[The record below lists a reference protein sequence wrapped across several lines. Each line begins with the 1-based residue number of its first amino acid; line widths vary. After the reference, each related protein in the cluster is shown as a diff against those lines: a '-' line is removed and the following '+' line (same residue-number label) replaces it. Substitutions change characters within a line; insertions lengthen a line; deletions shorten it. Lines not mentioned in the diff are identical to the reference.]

1 MDTITTAI
9 TALLAGGNAAT
20 FQAAVAAYTPAE
32 INRVAELLLAAG
44 TIDQAGFRTVLAAQV
59 S

>member
-1 MDTITTAI
+1 MDIITAAI
-9 TALLAGGNAAT
+9 TALLAGGDAAT
-20 FQAAVAAYTPAE
+20 FQAAVAAYSPAE
-32 INRVAELLLAAG
+32 INRVAGLLLAAA